1 MNFTD
6 DDEPVAKIAMKYI
19 DCFESSVCHSFTN
32 FVALALTVINC
43 EVKGSNTA
51 TAFNR
56 HISLEIFFITY
67 TNVTHTVITRFENGY
82 ENCMLHS
89 PLLSSWPEAWFVTE
103 LATFF
108 NTKLYVI
115 FGFLRL
121 QRLCP
126 VLSSESWIAIAR
138 ILPLA
143 IISFENANAPEF
155 NSSTIAHSFNR
166 RVAAAARCRSTHQI

>member
-1 MNFTD
+1 M
-6 DDEPVAKIAMKYI
+6 AM
-19 DCFESSVCHSFTN
+19 
-32 FVALALTVINC
+32 
-43 EVKGSNTA
+43 
-51 TAFNR
+51 
-56 HISLEIFFITY
+56 
-67 TNVTHTVITRFENGY
+67 
-82 ENCMLHS
+82 NCMLHS

-108 NTKLYVI
+108 NTKLCVI

-166 RVAAAARCRSTHQI
+166 LPRLRKTDKKISSRQHQNLSNLCSGRIQNSILCPLVLNFTPQKCFHKIKVLTMEN